1 MISEA
6 VAGVF
11 KGVVKPILD
20 KWVPDA
26 KDRLEAELMFF
37 KQAQEIN
44 LGQIEVNKEEA
55 KSGSV
60 FVAGWRPFIGWVCG
74 ASLAYSVIV
83 YSFLSW
89 FLDVIAISQGLSV
102 PPLPKPD
109 TTMTMEII
117 FAMLGFGGL
126 RSWEKYKGVAR

>member
-1 MISEA
+1 MIA
-6 VAGVF
+6 AATGLF
-11 KGVVKPILD
+11 TGVVKPILD
-20 KWVPDA
+20 KFIPDA
-26 KDRLEAELMFF
+26 EKRLEAEQLFF
-37 KQAQEIN
+37 RQAHEASM
-44 LGQIEVNKEEA
+44 GQLEVNKQEA
-55 KSGSV
+55 AHGSL

-89 FLDVIAISQGLSV
+89 FLDVVSISQGFSV

-109 TTMTMEII
+109 TTMTMEIV

-126 RSWEKYKGVAR
+126 RSWEKYKGVAK